1 MNFQPQDVTIN
12 ANPRAKRPARRQR
25 IVLALI
31 GGVIV
36 LAVAGFLLVEYFDL
50 FATKD
55 PSPILCTDPCELPQF
70 SGITGP
76 SV

>member
-1 MNFQPQDVTIN
+1 MNFHPQNVTID
-12 ANPRAKRPARRQR
+12 ANPRAKRPVRRQR

-31 GGVIV
+31 SGVIV
-36 LAVAGFLLVEYFDL
+36 LAVAGFLLIEYFDL
-50 FATKD
+50 CATKD

-70 SGITGP
+70 SGMPGP